1 MEKVL
6 YESGNY
12 FSCLEYIYRFL
23 GDGYEVERMKALCW
37 LGLSRTH
44 EEGKR
49 VYLLLAR
56 DILEV
61 LLKSDDLENKIFASS
76 KLILVLWK
84 LGDIDSLDKLYDMIK
99 SSEICE
105 SSEVNYS
112 RGILALWQGGNQRAI
127 DLSRRI
133 ESEMKAEACEL
144 RGDAY
149 TNQGYPSD
157 ARVEY
162 INAIRYYR
170 CRYYDIERVQK
181 KLLKGEACSD

>member
-1 MEKVL
+1 
-6 YESGNY
+6 
-12 FSCLEYIYRFL
+12 
-23 GDGYEVERMKALCW
+23 
-37 LGLSRTH
+37 
-44 EEGKR
+44 
-49 VYLLLAR
+49 
-56 DILEV
+56 
-61 LLKSDDLENKIFASS
+61 
-76 KLILVLWK
+76 
-84 LGDIDSLDKLYDMIK
+84 MIK

-133 ESEMKAEACEL
+133 ESEMKAEAYEL